1 MLGGNNKRYNPSY
14 SDFCRFLIEVKKSV
28 MKIHANLIISTSRR
42 TPKKISKII
51 EILFKNFENNFFLI
65 NEQDKF
71 YYPGMLKKTNF
82 VIVTSDSINM
92 ISEISHTKI
101 PLL

>member
-1 MLGGNNKRYNPSY
+1 
-14 SDFCRFLIEVKKSV
+14 

-65 NEQDKF
+65 NEQDKY
-71 YYPGMLKKTNF
+71 YYPGMLKKQ
-82 VIVTSDSINM
+82 I
-92 ISEISHTKI
+92 
-101 PLL
+101 L